1 MNTENVTKEQKGNEA
16 NRVLSAVFIEYLKRR
31 MKRHN
36 NDARTYPDKAQY
48 YLGAIVELEYLLDE
62 VENGRFSK

>member
-1 MNTENVTKEQKGNEA
+1 MSKNKSNTIDNGNNV

-31 MKRHN
+31 LRQHN
-36 NDARTYPDKAQY
+36 MDIRTFPEKSQY
-48 YLGAIVELEYLLDE
+48 YLGAIVEIEYLLDE